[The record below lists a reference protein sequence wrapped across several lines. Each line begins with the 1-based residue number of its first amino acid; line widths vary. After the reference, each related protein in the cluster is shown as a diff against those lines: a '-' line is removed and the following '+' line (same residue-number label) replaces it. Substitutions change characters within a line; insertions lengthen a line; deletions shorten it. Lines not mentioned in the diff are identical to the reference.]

1 MLKEA
6 GVKLPIRYAERGH
19 LYAPGYLGRNYIS
32 LFWGDK
38 DGNFKK
44 NLTKSEIAGI
54 EQELREPAAPAI
66 REPDVAAIRAG
77 CEKVSK
83 DLKALI
89 RIRVDGVEK
98 QVTKEDYIEAKTKQ
112 MVEFGY
118 RSLTEDHISQQLEL
132 VLAGKMTMAEGLTVI
147 GMFIKQDV
155 VM

>member
-1 MLKEA
+1 M
-6 GVKLPIRYAERGH
+6 
-19 LYAPGYLGRNYIS
+19 
-32 LFWGDK
+32 
-38 DGNFKK
+38 
-44 NLTKSEIAGI
+44 
-54 EQELREPAAPAI
+54 
-66 REPDVAAIRAG
+66 
-77 CEKVSK
+77 
-83 DLKALI
+83 
-89 RIRVDGVEK
+89 DGVEK